1 MRGHSVIRRFSALII
16 GAVLIMCGIATGA
29 AQSLSGFG
37 RVTLNAEASPTAARI
52 ADLDGDNLNDIG
64 VVDLQGSLQ
73 LFFNAG
79 GGAFQRVSLNSLW
92 PSGTQTLD
100 LAIGDLNEDGKNDI
114 AVANSGA
121 VSVVFNLGNRTFS
134 GLVNYS
140 VCAGASSIAIG
151 DLNRDGRNDIVV
163 TGGCSKVAVL
173 LNTGGGGFA
182 LSGLHGSGSGMRS
195 LALTDY
201 NRDGLLDIVFLNSVF
216 NGLYNVLAQQPN
228 GAFTLYSSILATNG
242 GFPSDMAVGDFER
255 DGASDVVVSDGHGSA
270 ILVFLNNN
278 GTPWHYMEL
287 EEIEDPTGVTVGD
300 FNADGLLDI
309 AYGSFRFA
317 QVKFLLNRG
326 IMSFQPNYLFTEF
339 INRPVGAFAHAV
351 TAGRLDGDLATD
363 LVTVNRDAGSISVL
377 LSTRP
382 EDLPPPQPVRI
393 SLSVSSRKSGSS
405 RIVDVVWAGATTST
419 VDIFRNG
426 SLLATVPNSGSYKET
441 FSNSVKGNLTYKV
454 CNSGGGPCS
463 NEVTIK
469 L

>member
-1 MRGHSVIRRFSALII
+1 MRGHSLSRRLAAPLI
-16 GAVLIMCGIATGA
+16 GAILNVCGIAPGA

-37 RVTLNAEASPTAARI
+37 SVTLNAETSPTAARI

-64 VVDLQGSLQ
+64 VVNLQGSLQ

-79 GGAFQRVSLNSLW
+79 GGSFQRVSLNSLW

-100 LAIGDLNEDGKNDI
+100 LAIGDLNGDGKNDI

-121 VSVVFNLGNRTFS
+121 VSVLFNLGNRTFS
-134 GLVNYS
+134 APVNYS
-140 VCAGASSIAIG
+140 VCAGATSVAIG
-151 DLNRDGRNDIVV
+151 DLNRDGKNDIVA

-182 LSGLHGSGSGMRS
+182 LNGLYGSGSGMRS
-195 LALTDY
+195 LVLTDF
-201 NRDGLLDIVFLNSVF
+201 NVDGLMDIVFLNSVS
-216 NGLYNVLAQQPN
+216 NGLVTILAQQPN
-228 GAFTLYSSILATNG
+228 GTFADNASFLATNG
-242 GFPSDMAVGDFER
+242 GFPSDMSMGDFDR
-255 DGASDVVVSDGHGSA
+255 DGTPDPVISDGIGSA
-270 ILVFLNNN
+270 ILVFLN
-278 GTPWHYMEL
+278 GVSTFKTYFEL
-287 EEIEDPTGVTVGD
+287 EEMEDPTGVTVGD

-309 AYGSFRFA
+309 AYGSFRFGL
-317 QVKFLLNRG
+317 VKFLLNRG
-326 IMSFQPNYLFTEF
+326 IMLSQTNYLFTEF
-339 INRPVGAFAHAV
+339 INRPVGAVAHAV
-351 TAGRLDGDLATD
+351 TAGRLDGDLAAD
-363 LVTVNRDAGSISVL
+363 LVTVNRDAGSITVL

-393 SLSVSSRKSGSS
+393 SLTVSSRKSGSS

-426 SLLATVPNSGSYKET
+426 SLLVTAPNSGSYKET
-441 FSNSVKGNLTYKV
+441 FATSVKGTLTYKV

-463 NEVTIK
+463 NEVSIK

>member
-1 MRGHSVIRRFSALII
+1 MSGNSLSRRFAALLI
-16 GAVLIMCGIATGA
+16 GAVLNVCGIAPVA

-64 VVDLQGSLQ
+64 VVNLQGSLQ

-100 LAIGDLNEDGKNDI
+100 LAIGDLNDDGKNDI

-134 GLVNYS
+134 GPVNYS
-140 VCAGASSIAIG
+140 VCAGASSVAIG
-151 DLNRDGRNDIVV
+151 DLNRDGRNDIVA

-182 LSGLHGSGSGMRS
+182 FNGLYGSGSGMRS

-216 NGLYNVLAQQPN
+216 NGLYNVLAQQAN
-228 GAFTLYSSILATNG
+228 GTFTLYSSILATNG
-242 GFPSDMAVGDFER
+242 GFPSDLAVGDFER
-255 DGASDVVVSDGHGSA
+255 DGAADVVVSDGHGSA

-287 EEIEDPTGVTVGD
+287 EEMEDPTGVTVGD

-309 AYGSFRFA
+309 AYGSFRFGV
-317 QVKFLLNRG
+317 VKFLLNRG

-339 INRPVGAFAHAV
+339 IDRPVGAFAHAV

-363 LVTVNRDAGSISVL
+363 LVTVNRDAGSITVL

-393 SLSVSSRKSGSS
+393 SLTVSSRKSGNS

-426 SLLATVPNSGSYKET
+426 SLLVTVPNSGSYTET
-441 FSNSVKGNLTYKV
+441 FPSSVKGNLTYKV

-463 NEVTIK
+463 NEVSIK